1 MPCFVVVMYWSNHA
15 IQVVSLVIDKP
26 VRFNANLRHFLVI
39 LFFSSIWLHSLLI
52 SLFYSYSLQFFYLVI
67 GYNQN
72 IIRLPLI
79 ARNNPH
85 SCNEKENNTIVFLFE
100 LHDKRW
106 DICHCITR
114 YVKVCL
120 LLGPL
125 ETKLSP
131 PPSPKSE
138 SYTAQK

>member
-1 MPCFVVVMYWSNHA
+1 MACLHEAKQRSCMDPTTLYSWW
-15 IQVVSLVIDKP
+15 IIL
-26 VRFNANLRHFLVI
+26 FNAFLRHTLVLLDNI
-39 LFFSSIWLHSLLI
+39 ITNSLLI